1 MFGYIRPYENEL
13 RVRNLKFYRCIYCG
27 LCKSAAKHCG
37 IFSRFFLSYDYTLFA
52 AVRMIFEKTPYTFT
66 KKRCGFHLFAKKD
79 IVADNNVLA
88 LSSAIFSIMTY
99 YKINDNIKD
108 EGFFKALGARLLL
121 PVASH
126 MRKKA
131 IKNGYADTEA
141 IISDCMERISLLE
154 KSENPS
160 SLEMSEAFGDMMGYL
175 LKLGL
180 SEEDKEDAFTVG
192 FETGKFIYNA
202 DALDDLE
209 KDEKS
214 GNFNPYLSEYKN
226 AASALENA
234 KKQRITFIRN
244 TDSAADIIST
254 RIKTSDQNI
263 RELGEIV
270 QNIFYLGCP
279 AVIDGILSKDNCR
292 SCRKQSCTDK
302 RKEKNK

>member
-13 RVRNLKFYRCIYCG
+13 RVRNLKLYRCIYCG

-52 AVRMIFEKTPYTFT
+52 AVRMIFEKTPYTFA

-79 IVADNNVLA
+79 IVADNDVLA

-99 YKINDNIKD
+99 YKIKDNIKD
-108 EGFFKALGARLLL
+108 EGFLKSLGARLIL
-121 PVASH
+121 PIAAH

-131 IKNGYADTEA
+131 VKNGYADTEA
-141 IISDCMERISLLE
+141 IISDCMEKISELE
-154 KSENPS
+154 QNANTSP
-160 SLEMSEAFGDMMGYL
+160 LEMSEAFGDMMGYL

-180 SEEDKEDAFTVG
+180 SEEDKDNAYTVG

-202 DALDDLE
+202 DAIDDLE
-209 KDEKS
+209 KDESS
-214 GNFNPYLSEYKN
+214 GSFNPYLAEYGN
-226 AASALENA
+226 ASSAVENA
-234 KKQRITFIRN
+234 KKQRISLIRG

-254 RIKTSDQNI
+254 RMKDLDKNGK
-263 RELGEIV
+263 ELCEIV

-279 AVIDGILSKDNCR
+279 AVMDSILSKNVCR
-292 SCRKQSCTDK
+292 TCKKQNRTDK
-302 RKEKNK
+302 RKENK